1 MKNYINYKLL
11 RDKNISLIPLHFFIL
26 LAEKKSTSEV
36 TFHHKC
42 VFVFLILKLEN
53 YEQSL

>member
-1 MKNYINYKLL
+1 MENYINYKLL
-11 RDKNISLIPLHFFIL
+11 RDKNRSLIPLHFFIL

-36 TFHHKC
+36 TLHHKYG
-42 VFVFLILKLEN
+42 FLFSILKLEN